1 MSRVG
6 ENGIHEIEAESK
18 SDALQ
23 GDAVRIEY
31 VPVGGGSPITGAS
44 VIGVAE
50 GAVMAFT
57 TDFSQVGIEP
67 GVYEIEFIRSDGTQ
81 ERQIDLVGED
91 DNRITVEVTDAD
103 SI

>member
-1 MSRVG
+1 MATVG
-6 ENGIHEIEAESK
+6 ENGIHEVDAESK

-23 GDAVRIEY
+23 GDAIRVEY
-31 VPVGGGSPITGAS
+31 VPVSGGPSVTGAS

>member
-1 MSRVG
+1 MAPIG

-23 GDAVRIEY
+23 GDAIRVEY
-31 VPVGGGSPITGAS
+31 VPVGGGSSITGAS

-50 GAVMAFT
+50 GGVMVFS
-57 TDFSQVGIEP
+57 TDFSQVGIQP

-81 ERQIDLVGED
+81 ERQIDLAGED
-91 DNRITVEVTDAD
+91 DNKITVEVTDAD

>member
-1 MSRVG
+1 MATVG
-6 ENGIHEIEAESK
+6 ENGIHEIEAKSR

-23 GDAVRIEY
+23 GDAIRVEY
-31 VPVGGGSPITGAS
+31 VPVGGGASITGAS

-50 GAVMAFT
+50 GSVMVFS
-57 TDFSQVGIEP
+57 TDFSQASIPP

-81 ERQIDLVGED
+81 ERQIDLVDED
-91 DNRITVEVTDAD
+91 DNSITVEVTDAD

>member
-1 MSRVG
+1 MATVG

-23 GDAVRIEY
+23 GDAIRIEY
-31 VPVGGGSPITGAS
+31 VPVSGGDSITGAS
-44 VIGVAE
+44 VIGVSE
-50 GAVMAFT
+50 GAIMAFS
-57 TDFSQVGIEP
+57 TDFSQVSISP

>member
-1 MSRVG
+1 MATVG
-6 ENGIHEIEAESK
+6 ENGIHEVEAESR

-23 GDAVRIEY
+23 GDAIRVEY
-31 VPVGGGSPITGAS
+31 VPVGGGDPVTGAS
-44 VIGVAE
+44 VVGVAE
-50 GAVMAFT
+50 GSVMAFS

-91 DNRITVEVTDAD
+91 DNRITVEVTNAD

>member
-1 MSRVG
+1 
-6 ENGIHEIEAESK
+6 
-18 SDALQ
+18 
-23 GDAVRIEY
+23 
-31 VPVGGGSPITGAS
+31 VPVSGGSSITGAS

-50 GAVMAFT
+50 GGVMAFS

-81 ERQIDLVGED
+81 ERQIDLVDED
-91 DNRITVEVTDAD
+91 DNRISVEVTDAD

>member
-1 MSRVG
+1 MATVG

-23 GDAVRIEY
+23 GDAIRVEY
-31 VPVGGGSPITGAS
+31 MPVTRGDPVTGAS
-44 VIGVAE
+44 VIGVSE
-50 GAVMAFT
+50 GRVMAFT
-57 TDFSQVGIEP
+57 TDFSQASISP

-91 DNRITVEVTDAD
+91 DNRITVSVTDAD

>member
-1 MSRVG
+1 MSTVG

-23 GDAVRIEY
+23 GDAIRVEY
-31 VPVGGGSPITGAS
+31 VPVGGGDPVTGAS

-50 GAVMAFT
+50 GSVMAFS
-57 TDFSQVGIEP
+57 TDFSQASIGP
-67 GVYEIEFIRSDGTQ
+67 GLYQVEFIRSDGTQ
-81 ERQIDLVGED
+81 ERQIGLVSED
-91 DNRITVEVTDAD
+91 DNRITVSVTNAD

>member
-1 MSRVG
+1 MATIG
-6 ENGIHEIEAESK
+6 EDGIHEIEAESR

-23 GDAVRIEY
+23 GDAIRVEY
-31 VPVGGGSPITGAS
+31 VPVSGSNTVTGAS
-44 VIGVAE
+44 VIGVSK
-50 GAVMAFT
+50 GSVMAFS
-57 TDFSQVGIEP
+57 TDFSQVGIQP

>member
-1 MSRVG
+1 MATVG

-23 GDAVRIEY
+23 GDAIRVEY
-31 VPVGGGSPITGAS
+31 VPLSGGSSVTGAS
-44 VIGVAE
+44 VIGVAD
-50 GAVMAFT
+50 GGVMAFS
-57 TDFSQVGIEP
+57 TDFSQASITP

-81 ERQIDLVGED
+81 ERQIDLVDED